1 MITDQIKLEWEVVIK
16 ENFYLRCLK
25 FCKSNLFTNFIV
37 FQIKK
42 NIFEFFH
49 MKRKS
54 IFIFE
59 NCC

>member
-16 ENFYLRCLK
+16 ENFYLQCLK

-42 NIFEFFH
+42 KYF
-49 MKRKS
+49 
-54 IFIFE
+54 
-59 NCC
+59 

>member
-16 ENFYLRCLK
+16 ENFYLQCLK

-42 NIFEFFH
+42 IFLSFFT
-49 MKRKS
+49 
-54 IFIFE
+54 
-59 NCC
+59 